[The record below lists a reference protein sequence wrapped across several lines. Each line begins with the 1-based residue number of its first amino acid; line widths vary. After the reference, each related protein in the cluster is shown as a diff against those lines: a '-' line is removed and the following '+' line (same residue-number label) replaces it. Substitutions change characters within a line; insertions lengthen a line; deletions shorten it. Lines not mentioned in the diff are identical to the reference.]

1 MGEPIVSVVIAA
13 HEEEAVI
20 ARCLRSLTAE
30 AKPGELDIVVVANG
44 CTDRTAQ
51 IARAE
56 RARVIETPVAGKAH
70 ALVLGDAECRT
81 FPRLYLDADVDLDMT
96 SLRRMLKAIDRGAL
110 ACSPVPEYDLT
121 GVSRVAGRFNRTHD
135 QLLVGRRGLSGAGA
149 YLLSKE
155 GHGRVFPLPEVISDD
170 GYVHRA
176 FSASERQSVE
186 GARSVVRP
194 ARTVRAVIR
203 RRARVRLGN
212 RQLDLLGRKAEELPV
227 GMRSLVTLVRRRQ
240 VRLMDA
246 LWFLV
251 VVVADKVVAR
261 WRRLRG
267 KDRSWSTD
275 TSTRQ
280 RQAAGRVIR

>member
-1 MGEPIVSVVIAA
+1 MEDVGDPIASVVIAA

-20 ARCLRSLTAE
+20 ARCLRSLTAD
-30 AKPGELDIVVVANG
+30 AKPGELDIVVVANA

-56 RARVIETPVAGKAH
+56 RARVIETPIAGKAH

-81 FPRLYLDADVDLDMT
+81 FPRLYLDADVDLDMA

-121 GVSRVAGRFNRTHD
+121 GVSRVAARFHRVHD
-135 QLLVGRRGLSGAGA
+135 QLLAARRGLSGTGA

-155 GHGRVFPLPEVISDD
+155 GHARVFPLPVVISDD
-170 GYVHRA
+170 GFVHRA
-176 FSASERQSVE
+176 FSASERQSVT

-212 RQLDLLGRKAEELPV
+212 RELDLLGRKAEELPV
-227 GMRSLVTLVRRRQ
+227 GMGSLGALVRRGQ
-240 VRLMDA
+240 VRVLDA

-251 VVVADKVVAR
+251 VLIADKLVAR

-267 KDRSWSTD
+267 KDATWSPD
-275 TSTRQ
+275 TTTR
-280 RQAAGRVIR
+280 

>member
-13 HEEEAVI
+13 HEEQAVI
-20 ARCLRSLTAE
+20 ARCLRSLTAG
-30 AKPGELDIVVVANG
+30 AKPGELDIVVVANA

-51 IARAE
+51 IARSE
-56 RARVIETPVAGKAH
+56 RARVIETPIPGKAH

-81 FPRLYLDADVDLDMT
+81 FPRLYLDADVDLDMP
-96 SLRRMLKAIDRGAL
+96 SLRLMLKAIDRGAL
-110 ACSPVPEYDLT
+110 ACSPVPEYDMT
-121 GVSRVAGRFNRTHD
+121 GVSRVAARFNRVHD
-135 QLLVGRRGLSGAGA
+135 QLLSGRRGLSGAGA

-155 GHGRVFPLPEVISDD
+155 GHTRVFPLPVVISDD
-170 GYVHRA
+170 GFVHRA
-176 FSASERQSVE
+176 FSVSERQSVA

-212 RQLDLLGRKAEELPV
+212 RELDLLGRKAEEAPV
-227 GMRSLVTLVRRRQ
+227 GLRSLVTLVRRGQ
-240 VRLMDA
+240 VRVLDA

-251 VVVADKVVAR
+251 VLLADKVVAR

-267 KDRSWSTD
+267 KDKKWASD
-275 TSTRQ
+275 TGSR
-280 RQAAGRVIR
+280 

>member
-1 MGEPIVSVVIAA
+1 VGHVGEPVVSVVIAA

-20 ARCLRSLTAE
+20 ARCLRSLTAG
-30 AKPGELDIVVVANG
+30 AKPGELDIIVVANA

-56 RARVIETPVAGKAH
+56 RARVVETPIAGKAH

-81 FPRLYLDADVDLDMT
+81 FPRLYLDADVDLGMA
-96 SLRRMLKAIDRGAL
+96 SLRQMLKALDKGAL
-110 ACSPVPEYDLT
+110 ACSPVPEYDMS
-121 GVSRVAGRFNRTHD
+121 GVSRIAARFHRVHD
-135 QLLVGRRGLSGAGA
+135 QLLAGRRGLSGTGA

-155 GHGRVFPLPEVISDD
+155 GHNRVFPLPVVISDD

-176 FSASERQSVE
+176 FSASERRAVE
-186 GARSVVRP
+186 DARSVVRP

-212 RQLDLLGRKAEELPV
+212 RELDLLGRNTDEAPV
-227 GMRSLVTLVRRRQ
+227 GLSSLVTLVRHRP
-240 VRLMDA
+240 VRVLDA

-251 VVVADKVVAR
+251 VLAADKVVAR
-261 WRRLRG
+261 WRRMRG
-267 KDRSWSTD
+267 KDSTWSTD
-275 TSTRQ
+275 ASTR
-280 RQAAGRVIR
+280 